1 MSFALNSRLNIAM
14 KNKLSSLDLN
24 LSSYGEHRVEQIVRR
39 GVERMAINK
48 ATERLDL
55 VNLAERNLVLLMEC
69 LCDLAKEN
77 KTYPTLDDEV
87 FDTALLESYP
97 LWPYC

>member
-1 MSFALNSRLNIAM
+1 MSFALTSRLLFAM

-24 LSSYGEHRVEQIVRR
+24 LTPYGEHRIEQIIRH
-39 GVERMAINK
+39 GIERMVVNK
-48 ATERLDL
+48 ASERQDM

-87 FDTALLESYP
+87 FDTALLDSYP
-97 LWPYC
+97 LWPFC